1 MQLSELRNICLK
13 CTDCPLHATRLN
25 LVFGSGLEN
34 TDVLFVGEAPG
45 KNEDETGTPFVGLAG
60 QLLDLYLEA
69 VGIARDK
76 VYITNILKCR
86 PPMNRDPNPEEQAA
100 CMKYLDRQIEILDPK
115 IIVCL
120 GRISAQK
127 LIDPNFRV
135 TQDHGK
141 VYRIAGRTLMGTY
154 HPAALLRNPGCKG
167 DTLRDFEKIAETIK
181 GVTDNG

>member
-1 MQLSELRNICLK
+1 MDLKELKSICEK

-25 LVFGSGLEN
+25 LVFGSGTED

-45 KNEDETGTPFVGLAG
+45 KNEDETGIPFVGLAG

-69 VGIARDK
+69 VGISRNK

-100 CMKYLDRQIEILDPK
+100 CIKYLDRQIEILDPK

-127 LIDPNFRV
+127 LITPEFRV
-135 TQDHGK
+135 TRDHG
-141 VYRIAGRTLMGTY
+141 RIYHINGRTMMGTY

-167 DTLRDFEKIAETIK
+167 DTLKDFIKIASVIQE
-181 GVTDNG
+181 VHNG